1 MTQFPCGSPARL
13 TNLDYVNNSIYN
25 KIPEAV
31 ESKVLNYFKAIKKQY
46 RRPKLFADLPL
57 REGIKL
63 FLYWLIKYES
73 EADIGKLSKCFFFFS
88 LFSCLILPAFS
99 FSDFDGIS
107 SK

>member
-73 EADIGKLSKCFFFFS
+73 EADIGKLSKCFFFF
-88 LFSCLILPAFS
+88 FS
-99 FSDFDGIS
+99 FQLSHFAS
-107 SK
+107 FFVQRF